1 MQLRDSQSRA
11 QPGAAARTPV
21 HPRSS
26 AGPVRG
32 TRAGFTMVEIALS
45 LAIIGF
51 ALVAIIGVLPLG
63 LSVQRENREEAIIQQ
78 EASVFLDAI
87 RSGARAL
94 DQLTN
99 AVFAITNFWTY
110 YEITPTGTNAGPSDE
125 DGYDWFGS
133 VTTSRPI
140 PPNAMRLTNGFR
152 IVGLLSTP
160 KYQFTTAPP
169 GFFSNYVVAYV
180 RAMSGLAAEKFP
192 QDNPDVR
199 MDTFQYR
206 LIAENVELPVLP
218 NLDTNVANPPERQ
231 LSHNLR
237 ELRLLFRWPW
247 YPSGQTGNGRRVFRT
262 LVAGPLTNDPPGG
275 VTWFFQQ
282 HAFARAP

>member
-1 MQLRDSQSRA
+1 MKPRA
-11 QPGAAARTPV
+11 IPSAAA
-21 HPRSS
+21 
-26 AGPVRG
+26 
-32 TRAGFTMVEIALS
+32 FTMVEIALS

-63 LSVQRENREEAIIQQ
+63 LSVQRENREEALIQQ

-87 RSGARAL
+87 RSGARGL
-94 DQLTN
+94 DELTN
-99 AVFAITNFWTY
+99 AVFAITNFWAY
-110 YEITPTGTNAGPSDE
+110 YEITPTGTNAGPSDA

-133 VTTSRPI
+133 LCTSRPI

-160 KYQFTTAPP
+160 KYQFTQSPP

-199 MDTFQYR
+199 ADAFRYR
-206 LIAENVELPVLP
+206 LIAENVELPVPP
-218 NLDTNVANPPERQ
+218 NFDPAATNPPERQ

-237 ELRLLFRWPW
+237 EVRLLFRWPLFA
-247 YPSGQTGNGRRVFRT
+247 SGRTGNGRRVFRT
-262 LVAGPLTNDPPGG
+262 LVAGPMTNDPPGG

-282 HAFARAP
+282 HQFTKAP